1 LEPKLREGE
10 VAVKTL
16 GEGWHAVCHGNKFQ
30 WSKTMYR
37 SKLYRNSVLTN
48 QRLVLLKD
56 SEIDYEVSLENIV
69 KAVPKKVLWHQPYL
83 KLELKDGNTVIV
95 VFESVVQ
102 RIVGGIG
109 GSGLGDTLEAER
121 IAKEWAA
128 EINLQIKSLKQRQI
142 LEAKPTPPPPPPMT
156 TIVKCPTCGQPLTF
170 IQQYGRWYCYKCQKY
185 P

>member
-1 LEPKLREGE
+1 LEAKLREGE
-10 VAVKTL
+10 AVVKTL

-37 SKLYRNSVLTN
+37 SKLYRIPVLTN

-56 SEIDYEVSLENIV
+56 NEIDYEVALENV
-69 KAVPKKVLWHQPYL
+69 VEAVPKKVLGHQPYL
-83 KLELKDGNTVIV
+83 KLELKDKNTVIV

-102 RIVGGIG
+102 RIAGGID

-121 IAKEWAA
+121 ITKAWAA
-128 EINLQIKSLKQRQI
+128 EINLQIKNLKQRQM
-142 LEAKPTPPPPPPMT
+142 LETKPPPPPPPPMT
-156 TIVKCPTCGQPLTF
+156 TIAKCPTCSQPLTF
-170 IQQYGRWYCYKCQKY
+170 IQQYGRWYCYKCEKY